1 MSVPSIY
8 VLLCTQFEDVEL
20 SLSEFGDLAIN
31 VFRRFSE
38 PPGGVQT
45 RTLKARILMGLGNAV
60 GSQKNLGSGFKG
72 NGGFQ
77 HMSNLPGPP
86 AQGSP

>member
-1 MSVPSIY
+1 M
-8 VLLCTQFEDVEL
+8 LCTQFEDVEL

-45 RTLKARILMGLGNAV
+45 RTLKARILMGPGNAV
-60 GSQKNLGSGFKG
+60 GSKKEPLGSGFKG

-77 HMSNLPGPP
+77 DTSNLPGPP